1 ESVLFSSVSQLI
13 TALTTATPFRFCLAC
28 LLSPFFSS
36 MIRRPPSSTLFPYTT
51 LFRSDVD
58 SLTACALTFSCCLVT
73 GSFALEDC
81 DCSFVTVAG
90 RSFAADSCLEPAA
103 CGAAFADTGVV
114 TGRSC
119 NGAVPFAVPAF
130 VADPLSCRSLSCS
143 TDFLSTS
150 GLCLFCFSDGCCFDT
165 AFLSTIPRLE
175 VALVSCVWLAELL
188 CTVCEESL
196 FCLSGRAGGF

>member
-1 ESVLFSSVSQLI
+1 MRHIFK
-13 TALTTATPFRFCLAC
+13 
-28 LLSPFFSS
+28 LLSQFY
-36 MIRRPPSSTLFPYTT
+36 MNNAMTKQKAE
-51 LFRSDVD
+51 D
-58 SLTACALTFSCCLVT
+58 SLTTCVLTLSCCFVT
-73 GSFALEDC
+73 GSFDFTD
-81 DCSFVTVAG
+81 DCSLVTVTG
-90 RSFAADSCLEPAA
+90 RSLLFCSPLEVTA

-119 NGAVPFAVPAF
+119 TGAVLFAVPTF
-130 VADPLSCRSLSCS
+130 VADPLFCRSLSCS
-143 TDFLSTS
+143 TGFLSTS